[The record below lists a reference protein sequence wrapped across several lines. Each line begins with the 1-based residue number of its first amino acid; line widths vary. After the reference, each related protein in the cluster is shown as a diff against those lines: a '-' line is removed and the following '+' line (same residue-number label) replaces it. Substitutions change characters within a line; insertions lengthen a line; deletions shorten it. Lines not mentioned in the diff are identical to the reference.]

1 MGCVGKRSEVIG
13 FAGAAEAGVEDW
25 EPLSALSLPL
35 SFLPT
40 FPILVPSS
48 CAHITLM
55 ELLCEYTLLHL
66 IIYMSVIFS

>member
-35 SFLPT
+35 SFLA
-40 FPILVPSS
+40 LG
-48 CAHITLM
+48 LDGR
-55 ELLCEYTLLHL
+55 
-66 IIYMSVIFS
+66 